1 MIQDWATCVTQ
12 PNKWHVTT
20 TGNEVIIVIM
30 ISNRRGKNIAEKFNP
45 LNTAHKLYRRQTDDR
60 RTADAISQ
68 T

>member
-45 LNTAHKLYRRQTDDR
+45 LNTAHKLYRRQTDETTDGR
-60 RTADAISQ
+60 PMP
-68 T
+68 